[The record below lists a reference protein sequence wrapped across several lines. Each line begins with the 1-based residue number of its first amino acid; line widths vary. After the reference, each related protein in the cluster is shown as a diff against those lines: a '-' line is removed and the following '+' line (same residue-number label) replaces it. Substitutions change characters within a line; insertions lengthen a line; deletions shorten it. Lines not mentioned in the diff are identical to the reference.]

1 MGFSALP
8 PVPAAENKEWLY
20 RFNNA
25 VKQNIELLTGQRGQ
39 SSSRAILTGQLKLD
53 AVPELKMRQVT
64 ATGAGIAVNSGTST
78 VVVTQADY
86 AKNATQSF
94 TSYSNTT
101 GSQTKSYSFAK
112 NQTSS
117 AASGTT

>member
-1 MGFSALP
+1 LGDEEQDYIPKKNEANTM
-8 PVPAAENKEWLY
+8 
-20 RFNNA
+20 
-25 VKQNIELLTGQRGQ
+25 
-39 SSSRAILTGQLKLD
+39 D
-53 AVPELKMRQVT
+53 
-64 ATGAGIAVNSGTST
+64 SG
-78 VVVTQADY
+78 TQADY